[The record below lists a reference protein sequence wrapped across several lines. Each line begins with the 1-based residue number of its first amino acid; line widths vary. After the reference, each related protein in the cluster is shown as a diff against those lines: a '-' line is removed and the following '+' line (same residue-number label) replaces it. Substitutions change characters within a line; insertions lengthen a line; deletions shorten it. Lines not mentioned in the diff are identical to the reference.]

1 MFDILFFYSHHRFSC
16 KGLLLKFFKTC
27 YFLARCKNC
36 GRVQKGQCQR
46 DRDYNIECKDCL
58 KRFYSKSCYEWHMKA
73 VCRLY
78 HKCDQCFR
86 IYYTY
91 VPHICGEFFC
101 RTCYVYHEPDKGCY
115 ISPVEDFKTD
125 SQIIMVFDFEV
136 HASL

>member
-1 MFDILFFYSHHRFSC
+1 MFDILFFWFTSSIQLQRFAS
-16 KGLLLKFFKTC
+16 KIFQNMLLFSSLQRLWSSSKR
-27 YFLARCKNC
+27 A
-36 GRVQKGQCQR
+36 VPR
-46 DRDYNIECKDCL
+46 DRDYNIECKNCL

-78 HKCDQCFR
+78 YKCDQCFR

-91 VPHICGEFFC
+91 VPRICGEFFC

-136 HASL
+136 HAFL